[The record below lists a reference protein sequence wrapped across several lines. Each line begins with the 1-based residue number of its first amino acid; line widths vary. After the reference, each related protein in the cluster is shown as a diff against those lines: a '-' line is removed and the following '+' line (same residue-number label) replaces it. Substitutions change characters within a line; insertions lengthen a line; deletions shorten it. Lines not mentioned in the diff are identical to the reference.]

1 MCFSAWKDAAESDA
15 LGITTT
21 FGYVVFPVVALSI
34 LLALGFEDLL
44 IVGVLVGAGSLLL
57 LISSLAL
64 KSVSHLNISELLQ
77 RHRRQVVARLEHL
90 LLVLLLQAH
99 AVIDVLV
106 AHLDL
111 IDRLVFAHRV
121 DIFLD
126 DVRFFYLIRLVSSWV
141 DHHWQFFDIV
151 GSNVGDLQGWLLVPG
166 NRLAPCLVLG
176 NLSRRQA
183 SRML

>member
-64 KSVSHLNISELLQ
+64 KSVSNLNISELLQ
-77 RHRRQVVARLEHL
+77 RHRR
-90 LLVLLLQAH
+90 
-99 AVIDVLV
+99 
-106 AHLDL
+106 
-111 IDRLVFAHRV
+111 
-121 DIFLD
+121 
-126 DVRFFYLIRLVSSWV
+126 
-141 DHHWQFFDIV
+141 
-151 GSNVGDLQGWLLVPG
+151 
-166 NRLAPCLVLG
+166 
-176 NLSRRQA
+176 
-183 SRML
+183 

>member
-1 MCFSAWKDAAESDA
+1 M
-15 LGITTT
+15 
-21 FGYVVFPVVALSI
+21 
-34 LLALGFEDLL
+34 
-44 IVGVLVGAGSLLL
+44 
-57 LISSLAL
+57 
-64 KSVSHLNISELLQ
+64 
-77 RHRRQVVARLEHL
+77 ARLEHL

-126 DVRFFYLIRLVSSWV
+126 DVRFFYLLRLVSSWV